1 MKFSIHHGRA
11 MTFILITVA
20 LGKTM
25 IAGIAGDVH
34 FDDDF
39 IDLCWRCNSACVLGQ
54 LPSG

>member
-1 MKFSIHHGRA
+1 MA
-11 MTFILITVA
+11 FILITVA

-39 IDLCWRCNSACVLGQ
+39 IDLCRRCNSACVLGQ